1 MSQFKKRFFG
11 KWVLSGEH
19 SVLRYGPA
27 LIYPLP
33 LYYMDFYYKK
43 SDNPLQ
49 IERKG
54 THRLGLDFSVTPL
67 LDKALK
73 LVHKKREDLKGS
85 LSIEGWIPFGAGL
98 GASAA
103 LCAGTASL
111 FLHKTWISKQQLKE
125 FAISLED
132 FFHGKSSGMD
142 VTAALEKKAILYQKG
157 QPLKYLSKF
166 KSKPNLFLSYCGGR
180 ASTSVTVSKV
190 RKFFDKNWDQAEQTD
205 KNMAHS
211 VELCLLALKEK
222 DKAQCNKLLTQA
234 LTLGENCFDQ
244 WKLISYDL
252 ERHIDYLKK
261 QGAGAVKPT
270 GSGLG
275 GHVISLW
282 NKKPPLDVRKKLIHL
297 NV

>member
-1 MSQFKKRFFG
+1 MSEFEKRFFG

-19 SVLRYGPA
+19 SVLRSGPA

-33 LYYMDFYYKK
+33 HYYMDFYYKQ
-43 SDNPLQ
+43 SDDPLQ

-54 THRLGLDFSVTPL
+54 KHRLGLDFSVTPL

-73 LVHKKREDLKGS
+73 LVHKKRKDLKGS

-98 GASAA
+98 GASST

-111 FLHKTWISKQQLKE
+111 FLHKAWISKQQLKE

-142 VTAALEKKAILYQKG
+142 VTVALEKKAILYQKG
-157 QPLKYLSKF
+157 QPLKYLPKC
-166 KSKPNLFLSYCGGR
+166 KTKPNLFLSYCGGR
-180 ASTSVTVSKV
+180 ASTSVAVSKV
-190 RKFFDKNWDQAEQTD
+190 RKLFDKNWDQAEQVD
-205 KNMAHS
+205 KKMTQS

-222 DKAQCNKLLTQA
+222 DENQRNKLLTQA
-234 LTLGENCFDQ
+234 LALGEDCFHQ
-244 WKLISYDL
+244 WNLISYDL

-261 QGAGAVKPT
+261 KGARAVKPT

-282 NKKPPLDVRKKLIHL
+282 DKEPPANVKKKLIHL
-297 NV
+297 DV